1 MTSRIPAIIPSILES
16 SSLSLLYMEPEISPE
31 SNMDLAASRSLA
43 LASSMAARLE
53 SNATAIASRA
63 LSFTSVDRTERGMDA
78 SFALFT
84 SDTTSDIS
92 YRLDMVIG
100 CLFFCRGVLGPADG
114 RIGKRYCFYI
124 TPSSG
129 CLSRDS
135 QARYGGGLE
144 NRWTLSSGVRISL
157 SAPFFSI
164 HPAYD
169 FPKMGILPST
179 ATMKLISGNANI
191 LSPSAAS

>member
-1 MTSRIPAIIPSILES
+1 MTPSIPMGHLIWYRTSPSSSSNADICSPTGSGRPMTSRIPAIIPSILES

-92 YRLDMVIG
+92 YRPDIA
-100 CLFFCRGVLGPADG
+100 RGM
-114 RIGKRYCFYI
+114 F
-124 TPSSG
+124 
-129 CLSRDS
+129 
-135 QARYGGGLE
+135 
-144 NRWTLSSGVRISL
+144 
-157 SAPFFSI
+157 
-164 HPAYD
+164 
-169 FPKMGILPST
+169 
-179 ATMKLISGNANI
+179 I
-191 LSPSAAS
+191 LSQRCAWTARRTNPKKTLFLYHPIIGVFKPR